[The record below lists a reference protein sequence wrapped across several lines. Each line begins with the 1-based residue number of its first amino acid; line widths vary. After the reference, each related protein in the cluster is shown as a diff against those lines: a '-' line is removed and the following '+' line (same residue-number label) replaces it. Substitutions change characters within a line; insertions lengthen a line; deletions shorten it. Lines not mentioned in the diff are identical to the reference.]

1 MSNLPT
7 LNSGGNLHHYLEE
20 IKKFPMLSQQE
31 EFSLAKDWIKN
42 KNTQSAHKLVTSHLR
57 LVAKVALGYR
67 GYGLP
72 INDLVAE
79 GNIGLMKSVK
89 KFDPDKGFRLSTYAL
104 WWIKASIQ
112 EYILRNWSLVKIGT
126 TNAQKKL
133 FFNLRK
139 LKNKLTLIEHHS
151 DGDKSLTQ
159 DNAQAIADELNVSS
173 TDVLEMES
181 RLSGDVSL
189 NAPVNTEDGAG
200 QWQDW
205 LEDDT
210 QSQEESLIENDITSK
225 RQQLLHDA
233 LQSLND
239 REKDIIISRR
249 LNENASTL
257 ETLSERYNISRE
269 RVRQIETRAMEKL
282 HTFISQSISLT

>member
-1 MSNLPT
+1 MSYLPT
-7 LNSGGNLHHYLEE
+7 LNNNGNLHHYLEE
-20 IKKFPMLSQQE
+20 IKKFPILSQQE
-31 EFSLAKDWIKN
+31 EFKLAKDWIQTN
-42 KNTQSAHKLVTSHLR
+42 NTQSAHKLVTSHLR

-72 INDLVAE
+72 MSDLVAE

-139 LKNKLTLIEHHS
+139 LKNKLTLIENHH
-151 DGDKSLTQ
+151 DGEKSLTQ
-159 DNAQAIADELNVSS
+159 DKAETIAHELNVSS
-173 TDVLEMES
+173 KDVLEMDS
-181 RLSGDVSL
+181 RLSGDMSL
-189 NAPVNTEDGAG
+189 NAPISTDEGSG

-205 LEDDT
+205 LEDDS
-210 QSQEESLIENDITSK
+210 QSQEETLIENEITTK
-225 RQQLLHDA
+225 RKQLLADA

-239 REKDIIISRR
+239 RERDIIISRR
-249 LNENASTL
+249 LNENSSTL
-257 ETLSERYNISRE
+257 EQLSEHYGISRE

-282 HTFISQSISLT
+282 HQFISQSIS